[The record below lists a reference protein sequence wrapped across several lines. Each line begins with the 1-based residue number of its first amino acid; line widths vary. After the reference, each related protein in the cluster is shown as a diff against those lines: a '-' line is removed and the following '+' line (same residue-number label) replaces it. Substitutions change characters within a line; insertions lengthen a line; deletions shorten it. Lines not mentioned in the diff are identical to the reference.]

1 MTKTCNR
8 CGATGLTW
16 KQSKKGNWYLA
27 TESMWQGDMG
37 GIRVYYPAHACKTQ
51 EIEIDADAK
60 NSAMFD
66 AGYVG
71 II

>member
-1 MTKTCNR
+1 MKSCNR
-8 CGATGLTW
+8 CGANGLVW

-27 TESMWQGDMG
+27 TQSTWTGDMG
-37 GIRVYYPAHACKTQ
+37 GFATYYPAHRCKV
-51 EIEIDADAK
+51 EENIIDGDAK

-66 AGYVG
+66 AGYAG